1 MSGLTIGLDS
11 GLTVTKAVLFD
22 EAGRPLATA
31 TRRLPQSSPH
41 PRWVERDV
49 DGMWEA
55 SAAALREVLDTAGV
69 RGSDIAGIG
78 VTAHGDGLYLLDAQG
93 RPTRPGIVSLDSR
106 AHGVVDRWDADGRT
120 KRNLELA
127 GQPFFPAA
135 PQPILAWLLEHE
147 PEVVERTRWL
157 LSCKD
162 VIKQRL
168 TGEVSTDPTEA
179 SAGWCDVHT
188 QEYSA
193 EVLALLGFADHA
205 DKLPPVVPC
214 TEAAGQVTAAAA
226 GATGLAEGTP
236 VVAGLHDVDASAI
249 GSGAH
254 ESGQLTMIAGT
265 FSINEVIADQPV
277 PGDDWFARNF
287 VDRGRWMHM
296 AISPASATNLE
307 WFVQKLCPTDVRV
320 AEEAGN
326 DPFAFVEDEVAA
338 SGDTGGVVFL
348 PFLYGSPHG
357 AEPSGTFLGLRGWH
371 DRGHLLRAVLEGV
384 VFNHRTHV
392 DALRATF
399 PVTEARLTGGA
410 TRSRRWAQLFAD
422 ATGLDVVLTDST
434 EAGALGTAMCAMV
447 GAGVHDS
454 LASAIAA
461 TVHDTD
467 RLTPDDGDER
477 ARLDSAYEHY
487 RRVIDALDGAWEPR
501 ADPTA

>member
-1 MSGLTIGLDS
+1 MSNLTIGLDS

-22 EAGRPLATA
+22 ERGRTLATA
-31 TRRLPQSSPH
+31 SKRLPQSSPH

-55 SAAALREVLDTAGV
+55 SAAALRELLETAGV
-69 RGSDIAGIG
+69 AGSDIAGIG

-106 AHGVVDRWDADGRT
+106 AHQVVERWDAEGRT

-147 PEVVERTRWL
+147 PEVVEATRWL
-157 LSCKD
+157 LPCKD

-188 QEYSA
+188 QEYSDD
-193 EVLALLGFADHA
+193 VLALLDFSAYRDM
-205 DKLPPVVPC
+205 LPPVVAC
-214 TEAAGQVTAAAA
+214 TDAAGRVTAGAAE
-226 GATGLAEGTP
+226 ATGLAEGTP

-249 GSGAH
+249 GTGAH
-254 ESGQLTMIAGT
+254 RNGQLTMIAGT
-265 FSINEVIADQPV
+265 YSINEVIADQPV
-277 PGDDWFARNF
+277 PGEDWFARSF
-287 VDRGRWMHM
+287 LDKGQWMHM

-307 WFVQKLCPTDVRV
+307 WFVQKLCAADVRE
-320 AEEAGN
+320 AEAAGR
-326 DPFAFVEDEVAA
+326 DPFAFIEEEVATA
-338 SGDTGGVVFL
+338 SGDAGGIVFL

-357 AEPSGTFLGLRGWH
+357 AAPSGTFLGLRGWH
-371 DRGHLLRAVLEGV
+371 DRGHLLRAVMEGV

-392 DALRATF
+392 DALRGSF

-410 TRSRRWAQLFAD
+410 TNSRRWAQMFAD
-422 ATGLDVVLTDST
+422 ATGLEVVLTDAK

-447 GAGVHDS
+447 GAGLHDS
-454 LASAIAA
+454 VASAIEA

-467 RLTPDDGDER
+467 RLTPDDGEER
-477 ARLDSAYEHY
+477 GRLDTAYQHY
-487 RRVIDALDGAWEPR
+487 RRVIDALEGAWEPP
-501 ADPTA
+501 ADS

>member
-1 MSGLTIGLDS
+1 VSNLTIGLDS

-22 EAGRPLATA
+22 ERGRPRASA
-31 TRRLPQSSPH
+31 SRRLPQSSPH

-49 DGMWEA
+49 DGMWDA
-55 SAAALREVLDTAGV
+55 SAAALRELLATAGV
-69 RGSDIAGIG
+69 QGSEIAGIG
-78 VTAHGDGLYLLDAQG
+78 VTAHGDGLYLIDAQG

-106 AHGVVDRWDADGRT
+106 AHQIVERWDAEGRT

-135 PQPILAWLLEHE
+135 PEPILAWLLENE

-157 LSCKD
+157 LPCKD

-188 QEYSA
+188 QEYSDD
-193 EVLALLGFADHA
+193 VLALLGFSAHK

-214 TEAAGQVTAAAA
+214 TEAAGRITAGAAE
-226 GATGLAEGTP
+226 ATGLAEGTP

-249 GSGAH
+249 GTGAYR
-254 ESGQLTMIAGT
+254 SGQLTMIAGT
-265 FSINEVIADQPV
+265 YSINEVIADQPV
-277 PGDDWFARNF
+277 PGDEWFARSF
-287 VDRGRWMHM
+287 IDRGQWMHM

-307 WFVQKLCPTDVRV
+307 WFVQKLCAADVRE
-320 AEEAGN
+320 AEAART
-326 DPFAFVEDEVAA
+326 DPFAFIEAEVAA
-338 SGDTGGVVFL
+338 ASRDAGGVVFL

-357 AEPSGTFLGLRGWH
+357 SAPSGTFLGLRGWH
-371 DRGHLLRAVLEGV
+371 DRGHLLRAVMEGV

-392 DALRATF
+392 DALLTSF

-410 TRSRRWAQLFAD
+410 TNSRRWAQMFAD
-422 ATGLDVVLTDST
+422 ATGLEVVLTDSK

-447 GAGVHDS
+447 GAGLYDS
-454 LASAIAA
+454 VESAIQA

-467 RLTPDDGDER
+467 RLMPDDGEER
-477 ARLDSAYEHY
+477 ERLDTGYEHY
-487 RRVIDALDGAWEPR
+487 RRVIDALEGAWDPR
-501 ADPTA
+501 GAA